1 MSRRRSEWAREHQ
14 AIFEAGLRDGLGDE
28 EIAVALRRAGA
39 AASRCTV
46 ARRRR
51 EAGVARQRGRRRVER
66 AACVC
71 PTCGTMRGR

>member
-14 AIFEAGLRDGLGDE
+14 AIFEAGLRAGLCDE
-28 EIAVALRRAGA
+28 EIAEAMRQAGA
-39 AASRCTV
+39 ASSASTV
-46 ARRRR
+46 MRRRR